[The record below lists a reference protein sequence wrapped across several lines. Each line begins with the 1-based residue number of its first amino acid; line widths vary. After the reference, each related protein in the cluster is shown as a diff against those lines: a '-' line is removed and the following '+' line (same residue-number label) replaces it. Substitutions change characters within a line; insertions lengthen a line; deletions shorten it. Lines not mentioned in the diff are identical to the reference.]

1 MYVCVNVTCYIVLI
15 FRTFVILDNKI
26 TAVTNNVL
34 FQNQRKETFVTDIEV
49 SLQLVL
55 MNMVINQNYPY
66 YIWHCSSIKY
76 IIERDHSIFLKYL
89 QI

>member
-15 FRTFVILDNKI
+15 FRTFAILDNKI

-34 FQNQRKETFVTDIEV
+34 FQNQRKEQFVTDIEV
-49 SLQLVL
+49 SLQVDLVL

-66 YIWHCSSIKY
+66 YI
-76 IIERDHSIFLKYL
+76 
-89 QI
+89 